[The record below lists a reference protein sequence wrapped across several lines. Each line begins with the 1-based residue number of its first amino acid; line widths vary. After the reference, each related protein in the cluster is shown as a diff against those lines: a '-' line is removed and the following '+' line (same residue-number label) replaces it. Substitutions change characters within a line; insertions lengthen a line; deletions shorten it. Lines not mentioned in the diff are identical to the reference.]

1 MRAVSA
7 TLLAQI
13 QSLHQTQANN
23 ANPMMRA
30 IIVKANYDLNVYTL
44 TSADIL
50 GPLDLAM
57 QWEDL
62 TAAPDAL
69 WVAQVINRQAV
80 VSRYNWG
87 EMMDFAA
94 PDMTVMLVTVAS
106 GATVKDIAIEF
117 DGNLTGADLET
128 EGAPYIAWL
137 ERTPTHDKAYII
149 RWDGTGSQPTATEIL
164 SVTR

>member
-1 MRAVSA
+1 MRTISA

-13 QSLHQTQANN
+13 QALQQTPDGN
-23 ANPMMRA
+23 ADPKMTA
-30 IIVKANYDLNVYTL
+30 TIIKANSDLSIYTL
-44 TSADIL
+44 ANSGVL
-50 GPLDLAM
+50 GPIDVTM

-62 TAAPDAL
+62 TADPEAV

-94 PDMTVMLVTVAS
+94 PDMTVMLVTVAP
-106 GATVKDIAIEF
+106 GATVRDIAIEF

-128 EGAPYIAWL
+128 EGAPYITWL

-164 SVTR
+164 SAAR

>member
-1 MRAVSA
+1 MRPIPTDIAKKIKE
-7 TLLAQI
+7 LQ
-13 QSLHQTQANN
+13 QTKANN

-30 IIVKANYDLNVYTL
+30 IIVKANHDLNVYTL

-94 PDMTVMLVTVAS
+94 PDMTVMLATVAS

-137 ERTPTHDKAYII
+137 ERTPTHDKVYII

-164 SVTR
+164 SVAR